1 MTLRFPFPTGSREVT
16 YPVIE
21 NAIETVRLLVVSRD
35 SAVLRPLWAI
45 GEANSWRLET
55 AVSAWE
61 AMERI
66 HWALAPHL
74 LVLDLPRGDGDS
86 AHVARWLQRLR
97 PDLPIILLC
106 DSDDVGQ
113 TIKATRLGAE
123 DILVRPVDPG
133 QLEILIHRHL
143 DAAATCTTSAVSSE
157 DIEQLEGDKFFLS
170 AGPATLK
177 LRTQAKLLAQAD
189 VPVLILGEPGSGKDT
204 VARLIHKFSVR
215 SGFDFLKVSC
225 AAMPGD
231 LFEKQLHSRSGGND
245 PMNLGKHET
254 RERGTILL
262 DEITEMPLGLQSKLL
277 LMLQGKPTQPDG
289 AAAAQPTVRVLASS
303 SANLERAI
311 AENKLREDLYF
322 RLSAFTVM
330 VPALRQRKE
339 EIAILLR
346 CFMRK
351 LSNHYGLPP
360 REFSPAVVEACQHH
374 AWQGNLTQLESFVK
388 RHLIVG
394 DSELALNEL
403 GTKPRKGRNAMQDS
417 PIRVPAAAQHNGT
430 DEGQQGP
437 ADHSLKSLIRDVKSE
452 AERNVIAAAL
462 TKTGWNRKAAARLL
476 NVSYRTLLYKIDGY
490 HISSSEPAPRWRN
503 RDDAPEAEPGS
514 ARKQANQE

>member
-1 MTLRFPFPTGSREVT
+1 
-16 YPVIE
+16 
-21 NAIETVRLLVVSRD
+21 
-35 SAVLRPLWAI
+35 
-45 GEANSWRLET
+45 
-55 AVSAWE
+55 
-61 AMERI
+61 MERI
-66 HWALAPHL
+66 HWTLAPHL

-106 DSDDVGQ
+106 DSDDIDQ
-113 TIKATRLGAE
+113 TIKTTRLGAE
-123 DILVRPVDPG
+123 DILARPVDPG

-143 DAAATCTTSAVSSE
+143 GVAATCTTSAVSSE
-157 DIEQLEGDKFFLS
+157 DIEQLEEDKFFLS
-170 AGPATLK
+170 ASPATQK
-177 LRTQAKLLAQAD
+177 LRAQAKLLAQAD

-231 LFEKQLHSRSGGND
+231 LFEDQLHSRSGG
-245 PMNLGKHET
+245 GKCEA

-277 LMLQGKPTQPDG
+277 LMLQGKPTFQPNGD
-289 AAAAQPTVRVLASS
+289 AAAQSPVRVLASS
-303 SANLERAI
+303 SASLERAI

-322 RLSAFTVM
+322 RLSAFTVI

-339 EIAILLR
+339 EITILLR

-351 LSNHYGLPP
+351 LANHYGLPP
-360 REFSPAVVEACQHH
+360 REFSPAVVEACQHY
-374 AWQGNLTQLESFVK
+374 AWPGNLTELESFVK
-388 RHLIVG
+388 RYLIVG
-394 DSELALNEL
+394 DSDLRLNEP
-403 GTKPRKGRNAMQDS
+403 GTKPRKGRNATQDA
-417 PIRVPAAAQHNGT
+417 PIIVPTAAQRDGA
-430 DEGQQGP
+430 DQGQPEHAPQ
-437 ADHSLKSLIRDVKSE
+437 SLKNLIRDVKSE
-452 AERNVIAAAL
+452 AERNAIAAAL

-476 NVSYRTLLYKIDGY
+476 NVSYRTLLYKIDEY
-490 HISSSEPAPRWRN
+490 HMNSSEPAPRWRD
-503 RDDAPEAEPGS
+503 RGAAPEAEPGS

>member
-1 MTLRFPFPTGSREVT
+1 V
-16 YPVIE
+16 VE

-74 LVLDLPRGDGDS
+74 LVLDLPRDDGDS

-106 DSDDVGQ
+106 DSNDIAR
-113 TIKATRLGAE
+113 TIETTRLSAD
-123 DILVRPVDPG
+123 DILARPVDPV
-133 QLEILIHRHL
+133 QLEILIRRHL
-143 DAAATCTTSAVSSE
+143 GSATTCTTSAVSSE
-157 DIEQLEGDKFFLS
+157 DIEQLEEDRFFLS
-170 AGPATLK
+170 ASPATQK
-177 LRTQAKLLAQAD
+177 LRAQAKLLAQAD
-189 VPVLILGEPGSGKDT
+189 VPVLILGEPGSGKDS

-215 SGFDFLKVSC
+215 SAFNFLKISC
-225 AAMPGD
+225 ADMPGD
-231 LFEKQLHSRSGGND
+231 LFENELHGRPGGED
-245 PMNLGKHET
+245 PRNLGKHQA

-277 LMLQGKPTQPDG
+277 QRLQDRATFRPNGDG
-289 AAAAQPTVRVLASS
+289 AAKLPVRVLASS

-322 RLSAFTVM
+322 RLSPFTVM

-339 EIAILLR
+339 EITILLR

-351 LSNHYGLPP
+351 LANHYGLPP
-360 REFSPAVVEACQHH
+360 REFSPAVVEACQRY
-374 AWQGNLTQLESFVK
+374 AWPGNLTELESFVK
-388 RHLIVG
+388 RYLIVG
-394 DSELALNEL
+394 DSDVALNE
-403 GTKPRKGRNAMQDS
+403 PERKSRNGRSAMQDT
-417 PIRVPAAAQHNGT
+417 PIMLRA
-430 DEGQQGP
+430 EGRRDGAYQRQQGP
-437 ADHSLKSLIRDVKSE
+437 TAHSLKNLIRDVKSE
-452 AERNVIAAAL
+452 AERNAIAEAL

-476 NVSYRTLLYKIDGY
+476 NVSYRTLLYKIDEY
-490 HISSSEPAPRWRN
+490 HMNSSEPAPRWRD
-503 RDDAPEAEPGS
+503 RSAATESEPGS
-514 ARKQANQE
+514 ARRQVSQE